1 MRIKRFDFIDE
12 NFGEKVECILIWND
26 NSFILIT
33 AFENKIHIKEY
44 KEITDLLKEMI
55 TNTHE
60 LEINKDFLIDQ
71 DMKMIE
77 LEREIE
83 MLKSK
88 LKKSKNER
96 GNK

>member
-33 AFENKIHIKEY
+33 VFENKINIKEY

-55 TNTHE
+55 TDRHV

-71 DMKMIE
+71 DMKIME

-83 MLKSK
+83 ILKSK
-88 LKKSKNER
+88 LKKCKNER
-96 GNK
+96 GIK